1 MMLHQKIF
9 SLLFLL
15 LGISLLYIGIK
26 EVYLLSDYL
35 DSLIPITPDTESKL
49 MIILG
54 AAASI
59 SGFVGIIRDK
69 TLDI

>member
-1 MMLHQKIF
+1 MLHKKVV

-26 EVYLLSDYL
+26 EIYLLTVYL
-35 DSLIPITPDTESKL
+35 DSIVPFTPNTESKL
-49 MIILG
+49 MIIFG

-59 SGFVGIIRDK
+59 SGFVGIIRDRA
-69 TLDI
+69 IEI